1 MPDLDDADYRRGVEP
16 VREGPQMDPEEAALD
31 AFAQIL
37 AKKRGGT
44 WLPVKRDKL
53 DVAAPRAGEIKRS
66 LVSPANE
73 DPVLN
78 GEMTTPRGTA

>member
-1 MPDLDDADYRRGVEP
+1 MS
-16 VREGPQMDPEEAALD
+16 PEEAALE

-53 DVAAPRAGEIKRS
+53 DVAAPRSGEVKRP
-66 LVSPANE
+66 LITPA
-73 DPVLN
+73 DKDAVLD
-78 GEMTTPRGTA
+78 GEVTTPGSTS

>member
-1 MPDLDDADYRRGVEP
+1 M
-16 VREGPQMDPEEAALD
+16 REGPQMDPEEAALD

-44 WLPVKRDKL
+44 WLPVKRDEL
-53 DVAAPRAGEIKRS
+53 DVAAPRAGEVERPF
-66 LVSPANE
+66 VPPADE
-73 DPVLN
+73 DPVLD